1 MKYKEINISKLYNFI
16 KEIKQ
21 KETIYK
27 RELLN
32 ENELINENEE
42 YTIAFYGMQS
52 HGKSSAIES
61 ITDIYIPQ
69 GNNTVTLC
77 PLKLVIRNSI
87 KNSIEE
93 SVTIK
98 YENDEEIE
106 SIRIEDIGDKVAEY
120 QNRLKEK
127 YRDELSED
135 DSVTLFDEV
144 IEVEVH
150 RGDYPNLTIY
160 DLPGITLN
168 NYKIQDHSERIS
180 RKYLMNEKTTVFLVI
195 TAGDEMDNMRS
206 VQLMKEIPNY
216 KKKFIPVISKSDMLN
231 ENNVNSIVN
240 QVKNLELKNKPYFIV
255 NKYGEYKNLSNEDMK
270 KKEMNILNGI
280 SSLKNDPNV
289 NLGTKKLIDNLIN
302 IEIKNLFKTLSNV
315 NAKLEKNINLCNRK
329 LTNFQ
334 NNKDNNK
341 PEDARSTIHEL
352 INEFSREIIK
362 KTKMLECNE
371 EGLPRKNL
379 IIYKIKLNFREC
391 IKDVKTKMNKLLT
404 KEFCN
409 KVTNNIIQNNADN
422 ISIVGDGIP
431 FNLLL
436 TEEIENI
443 FEVDIKNSIDTVYNI
458 MYDDI
463 TSFIDD
469 FFKDYPYLKD
479 EINYFF
485 EEYAMEKKNAVIKFY
500 KELKTL
506 NSNRISTYNSDL
518 IIKHNYLVKE
528 INSCLLEG
536 SIDIYKSNNDL
547 NVDDEYTDNDNTQY
561 EETEYVNNNDSTYS
575 FGEET
580 DYVNNNDSTY
590 SFGEE
595 TDYMNN
601 NDSTDKFG
609 KKILKRNNKN
619 TKNSILFIKCLVNYE
634 NDKIFKKKEYN
645 ECIGRNKVA
654 LSLDK
659 ILNFDDKLYDNN
671 TISFID
677 EYAFVPGFQYIKKD
691 NLDKFKEHIKNGSI
705 EIKTANIVVQMLSYI
720 EIMLNRVLDMIFMS
734 AETNLYDKLID
745 NDMIGYIKSKIGSN
759 DLPRLLEMP
768 QKQAEE
774 KLKLEN
780 KLKEFKELK
789 KKYDELNINTK

>member
-32 ENELINENEE
+32 RNELINENEE
-42 YTIAFYGMQS
+42 YTIVFYGMQS

-61 ITDIYIPQ
+61 IIDIYIPQ

-98 YENDEEIE
+98 YENDEETE

-231 ENNVNSIVN
+231 ENNVNSIIN
-240 QVKNLELKNKPYFIV
+240 QIKNLELKNKPYFIV
-255 NKYGEYKNLSNEDMK
+255 NKHGEYKNLSNEDMK

-280 SSLKNDPNV
+280 SSLKIDPNV
-289 NLGTKKLIDNLIN
+289 NLGTKKLIDDLIN

-334 NNKDNNK
+334 NNNNNNNK

-352 INEFSREIIK
+352 INEFSKKINK
-362 KTKMLECNE
+362 KTKILECNE
-371 EGLPRKNL
+371 KGSPKKKL
-379 IIYKIKLNFREC
+379 IIYEIKLKFREC
-391 IKDVKTKMNKLLT
+391 VKGVKTKMNKLLT

-409 KVTNNIIQNNADN
+409 KVTNNIIQDNADN

-436 TEEIENI
+436 SEEIENI
-443 FEVDIKNSIDTVYNI
+443 FEVDIKNSIDAVYNI

-463 TSFIDD
+463 TSIIDD
-469 FFKDYPYLKD
+469 FFKDYPYLRD
-479 EINYFF
+479 EINYIF
-485 EEYAMEKKNAVIKFY
+485 EEYAMKKKSDVIKFY

-528 INSCLLEG
+528 INSCILEG
-536 SIDIYKSNNDL
+536 SINIYKSNNDL
-547 NVDDEYTDNDNTQY
+547 NINDEYMDTDNTQY
-561 EETEYVNNNDSTYS
+561 EETEYMD
-575 FGEET
+575 
-580 DYVNNNDSTY
+580 
-590 SFGEE
+590 
-595 TDYMNN
+595 
-601 NDSTDKFG
+601 NDSTDSFG
-609 KKILKRNNKN
+609 EKILKRNNKN
-619 TKNSILFIKCLVNYE
+619 KKNSALFIKCLVNYE

-645 ECIGRNKVA
+645 ECIGRSKIA

-659 ILNFDDKLYDNN
+659 ILDFDDKLYDNN
-671 TISFID
+671 IIYFYDNNNDI
-677 EYAFVPGFQYIKKD
+677 YVFVPGFQYIKKD
-691 NLDKFKEHIKNGSI
+691 NLDKFNELIKNGSI
-705 EIKTANIVVQMLSYI
+705 EIKTANIVVQMLSYM

-734 AETNLYDKLID
+734 TETNLYDKLID
-745 NDMIGYIKSKIGSN
+745 NSMIEHIKSNIGSN
-759 DLPRLLEMP
+759 ELPRLLEMP